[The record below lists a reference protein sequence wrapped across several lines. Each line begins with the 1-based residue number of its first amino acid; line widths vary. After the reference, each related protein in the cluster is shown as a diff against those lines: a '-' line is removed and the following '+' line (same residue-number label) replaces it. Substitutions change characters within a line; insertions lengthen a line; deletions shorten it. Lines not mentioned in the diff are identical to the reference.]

1 MIPTARSRDFGET
14 IVSNAPSRE
23 GLVLL
28 VLCGN
33 SEIHPVGVAPF
44 LVDNHPVRRV
54 RGKHGAGWRGKR
66 VERIIRE
73 TGWIG
78 EIGDESA
85 RFARAVVGLDGRDE
99 VGNAWQRGIIT
110 QAYLD
115 RGERVSAGTGARDKA
130 LRLDGP

>member
-1 MIPTARSRDFGET
+1 MIPTARFRDFGKV

-33 SEIHPVGVAPF
+33 SEIHPVVGVTPF

-54 RGKHGAGWRGKR
+54 RGKHGAGRRGKR

-85 RFARAVVGLDGRDE
+85 RFARAVVDLDGRDE
-99 VGNAWQRGIIT
+99 VG
-110 QAYLD
+110 
-115 RGERVSAGTGARDKA
+115 
-130 LRLDGP
+130 